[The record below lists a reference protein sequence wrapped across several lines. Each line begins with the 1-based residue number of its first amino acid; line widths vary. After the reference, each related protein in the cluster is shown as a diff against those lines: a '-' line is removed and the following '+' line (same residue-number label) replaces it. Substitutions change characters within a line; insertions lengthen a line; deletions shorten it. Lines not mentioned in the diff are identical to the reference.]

1 MPYISKE
8 TYVPLLNIHRLS
20 SQDDYNSL
28 LSSGDIE
35 PNDIYL
41 VPGGKKVTVTSDI
54 PMSFSINE
62 NGGLRITYD
71 DGSDV

>member
-8 TYVPLLNIHRLS
+8 TNVPLLNIHRL

-28 LSSGDIE
+28 LSSGDIN
-35 PNDIYL
+35 PNDVYL
-41 VPGGKKVTVTSDI
+41 VAGGKKVTVTSDI
-54 PMSFSINE
+54 PLHFSINE

-71 DGSDV
+71 GSDV